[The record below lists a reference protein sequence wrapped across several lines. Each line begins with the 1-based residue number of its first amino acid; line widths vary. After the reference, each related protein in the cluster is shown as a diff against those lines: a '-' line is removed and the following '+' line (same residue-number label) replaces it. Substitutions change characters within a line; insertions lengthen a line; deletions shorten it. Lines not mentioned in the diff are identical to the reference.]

1 MIENWIDQIIKE
13 GYRKG
18 TFDNLSYQGQPIDNS
33 DYFNA
38 PAEDRLA
45 YHILKNNNFYPE
57 EVRLNKEIQE
67 LKVKISEASDPKEAE
82 ELKQELGKLQS
93 IYQQKLESRKR

>member
-1 MIENWIDQIIKE
+1 MFENWIDQIINE
-13 GYRKG
+13 AYSKG
-18 TFDNLSYQGQPIDNS
+18 AFNDLSYQGKPIDNS

-45 YHILKNNNFYPE
+45 YHIMKNNNFYPE
-57 EVRLNKEIQE
+57 EVKLNKEIQE
-67 LKVKISEASDPKEAE
+67 LKNKINKTDDPKEAQ

-93 IYQQKLESRKR
+93 IYQQKLESSKR